1 MDEAELEARREA
13 LQELEAS
20 DGWEVIR
27 QAVALSLKHTR
38 DLLETAKD
46 ERMSQAQGEARAYRR
61 LLSLP
66 GTLKVQ
72 SQ

>member
-1 MDEAELEARREA
+1 MDQAELEARREA

-20 DGWEVIR
+20 DGWAVIR

-38 DLLETAKD
+38 DLLETAKG
-46 ERMSQAQGEARAYRR
+46 ERLTEAQGAAHAYRH

-66 GTLKVQ
+66 GKLKVQ